1 MDTFAGLGIR
11 GAFHLVCFRVQ
22 QKYPSHVLT
31 STLNLR
37 GRGQE
42 QSTLNGRGN
51 ASFRYRKNLMWNCN
65 KGFQFICPMYGPR
78 CSRKSW
84 HHQHN
89 VSKRLV
95 LFAMPMPCRYGPLAW
110 KQPPSHLGVHFLFA
124 LATLLRR
131 VWRVA
136 VDTLESMLPSRSR
149 LGACSTV
156 LNTACLV
163 YRGRKNLAFCF
174 LSC

>member
-1 MDTFAGLGIR
+1 M
-11 GAFHLVCFRVQ
+11 
-22 QKYPSHVLT
+22 QKS
-31 STLNLR
+31 
-37 GRGQE
+37 
-42 QSTLNGRGN
+42 
-51 ASFRYRKNLMWNCN
+51 
-65 KGFQFICPMYGPR
+65 FQFICPMYGLR
-78 CSRKSW
+78 YSGERW

-89 VSKRLV
+89 VSKRFV

-110 KQPPSHLGVHFLFA
+110 RQPPFHLGVHFLFA

-136 VDTLESMLPSRSR
+136 VDTLECMLPSRSR

-156 LNTACLV
+156 LNAACLV

-174 LSC
+174 FLVETAGTCFPQCPHSARTVPAQCPQQCPHSARW